1 MSPILAP
8 TGIKAYLC
16 RRNCIGHS
24 VETAMTDFI
33 YQPPTSPWLDIL
45 YQDKDI
51 LVVNK
56 PSGLLSVPG
65 RDPAHFDS
73 IYQRVRAEYPNAQI
87 VHRLDMATSGVMVVA
102 LRRSAEREL
111 KRQFH
116 DRETEKTYYA
126 RVAGHMKPST
136 TRVDLPLICDW
147 PNRPKQ
153 KVDHR
158 IGKPSC
164 TFVDIISYG
173 KRSTLVKLTPITGRS
188 HQLRVHM
195 MALGHPILGDGFY
208 ADALA
213 KRLATRLL
221 LHAAQLS
228 FTHPYSGQK
237 MQFQA
242 EVTFMQATGEQ

>member
-1 MSPILAP
+1 MLASN
-8 TGIKAYLC
+8 IVRAYLC
-16 RRNCIGHS
+16 QPNSIDHS
-24 VETAMTDFI
+24 SAAPMTDFV
-33 YQPPTSPWLDIL
+33 YQPPTSPWLDII
-45 YQDKDI
+45 YQDKDV

-73 IYQRVRAEYPNAQI
+73 IYQRVKAEHVNSQI
-87 VHRLDMATSGVMVVA
+87 VHRLDMATSGVMVLA

-126 RVAGHMKPST
+126 RVAGHMKPQH

-153 KVDHR
+153 KVDHQ
-158 IGKPSC
+158 IGKASS
-164 TFVDIISYG
+164 TLIEIISYA
-173 KRSTLVKLTPITGRS
+173 KRSTLVRLTPITGRS

-208 ADALA
+208 ADPLA
-213 KRLATRLL
+213 KSLAPRLL
-221 LHAAQLS
+221 LHAAKLC
-228 FTHPYSGQK
+228 FTHPYSGEK
-237 MQFQA
+237 MQFAAEPSFIQA
-242 EVTFMQATGEQ
+242 EAEQ